1 MFIPCLWVFFFFR
14 FFLLPF
20 SFPSIPEFHLM
31 VIFKTLIT
39 EDISFSPL
47 PTSIRIHSFGHAT
60 WYGLWETRGICVE
73 PYWTI
78 NFHFNMTSEDI
89 EVASV
94 SSLGHMLIPPT
105 WLIRRETLSLF
116 LFSLAV
122 LDSTD
127 IYHYTH
133 LELHLSRGQPES
145 WALWWRWPSEVL
157 YITSYSLGLSERR
170 ATRKNLFLKHFD
182 HFYAFSK
189 H

>member
-1 MFIPCLWVFFFFR
+1 
-14 FFLLPF
+14 
-20 SFPSIPEFHLM
+20 M

-89 EVASV
+89 EVALV

-105 WLIRRETLSLF
+105 WLIRCEP
-116 LFSLAV
+116 LA
-122 LDSTD
+122 
-127 IYHYTH
+127 
-133 LELHLSRGQPES
+133 LSRCTRLH
-145 WALWWRWPSEVL
+145 W
-157 YITSYSLGLSERR
+157 YIPLHSFRITFEQG
-170 ATRKNLFLKHFD
+170 ATRNVVLGPVTEGAPLRSCILHPTHWACVRGGPPVRIYF
-182 HFYAFSK
+182 
-189 H
+189 